1 MNQNLESMCKLAI
14 TEFQDIPFEKLEAM
28 LMPESVACKM
38 PIEVTDMYDGTYKL
52 SLASDVFLH
61 NNEKLVNCKEDVIET
76 IIRTLLPVF
85 IIMAKKNYPKLDDE
99 DILLKKYHIN
109 FHARLFD
116 DKMCFTSHV
125 KYDLKRKESKICILL
140 DRPAKGQNIM
150 EMSCGNIKDFKKP
163 EEYAKNVAL
172 TIKKLRQVFMKH
184 KVNEL

>member
-14 TEFQDIPFEKLEAM
+14 TEFQDIPFKKLEAM

-38 PIEVTDMYDGTYKL
+38 PIDVTVMYDGTYKL

-99 DILLKKYHIN
+99 DIFFNLL
-109 FHARLFD
+109 AD
-116 DKMCFTSHV
+116 SV
-125 KYDLKRKESKICILL
+125 KE
-140 DRPAKGQNIM
+140 
-150 EMSCGNIKDFKKP
+150 
-163 EEYAKNVAL
+163 
-172 TIKKLRQVFMKH
+172 
-184 KVNEL
+184 